1 MIGMWRKLGLA
12 SVCIVSFALLAMG
25 RSEGPAV
32 GWHQW
37 GGPERNFHAPSTGLA
52 TSWPAAGP
60 NKLWSRDLGEGYS
73 SIIAAGD
80 ALFTLYRD
88 ADEEVIVAL
97 AADTGRTRWEYRY
110 EALLQEHMDYGTWLR
125 QGGAGPYSTPLWLD
139 GTLYTVGVTGRFH
152 AFDAASGTIRWS
164 HDLDEKFKMRG
175 YRGFAPSPIAYGDN
189 VILPIGGRGQ
199 GVVAFDRESGEVA
212 WKSLDSLLAAA
223 SPILIDVDGE
233 EQLVLFTREELVGV
247 SPVHGEKLWSHPHKT
262 QYGLNISTPVWGN
275 GNLLFSSSAYDGG
288 SRVIRLTRANGKTSA
303 EEVWFDNRL
312 RLHFGNA
319 IRVGDLVFGSSGD
332 FGPAFFAAVDVVT
345 GEELWRERTFSR
357 AQMIHADGML
367 ILVDESGDVALA
379 SATRQGLTVHAR
391 AELMTEN
398 AWTPPTLVGTTLYVR
413 DRKHLVAVDLGE

>member
-1 MIGMWRKLGLA
+1 MSGKPGLA
-12 SVCIVSFALLAMG
+12 TVCVVSFALLAMG
-25 RSEGPAV
+25 KSESPATE
-32 GWHQW
+32 WHQW
-37 GGPERNFHAPSTGLA
+37 GGPERNFHSPSTGLA
-52 TSWPAAGP
+52 TSWPATGP
-60 NKLWSRDLGEGYS
+60 KKLWSRDLGEGYS
-73 SIIAAGD
+73 SIIAASD

-97 AADTGRTRWEYRY
+97 AADSGRTRWEYRY

-125 QGGAGPYSTPLWLD
+125 QGGAGPYSTPLLLD

-152 AFDAASGTIRWS
+152 AFDAANGTIRWS
-164 HDLDEKFKMRG
+164 HDLDQKFAMKG

-189 VILPIGGRGQ
+189 VILPIGGSGQ
-199 GVVAFDRESGEVA
+199 GVVAFDRESGDVA

-233 EQLVLFTREELVGV
+233 DQLVVFTREELVGV
-247 SPVHGEKLWSHPHKT
+247 SPVNGERLWSHPHKT
-262 QYGLNISTPVWGN
+262 QYGLNISTPVWGG

-332 FGPAFFAAVDVVT
+332 FGPAFLAAVDVVT

-367 ILVDESGDVALA
+367 IVVDESGDVALA